1 MAQPVITGVGRTDYT
16 RKSGRSILELAAE
29 ASLAALADAGLTPE
43 DVGGIVTFHDN
54 DTVQPYEVASALGT
68 GPLAWSQSIVGGGS
82 EMCAAIGAAADVV
95 ASGRADHVIM
105 YRALNGASGKRMGS
119 FGASAVDDYRQFMAP
134 YGYASPVQVAA
145 MAARRHM
152 ATYGTTREQL
162 GAIAVTQ
169 RENALLNPR
178 AFMKD
183 KPLTLDAYLASRPIS
198 EPLHLLD
205 CCLEND
211 GAVAIVISREPT
223 GSQPAVTISSW
234 AYGAGPHST
243 VPYEKYP
250 DITAMFPV
258 YLRDELYGRAGI
270 GASDIDVACIY
281 DAFTYSALSQLED
294 FGFCEKGEGGPFA
307 ASGAIARDGQ
317 VALNPGGGLLS
328 EGYIH
333 GMNNVAEAVDQ
344 LRGITG
350 DRQVADAEVA
360 LVSGYSFTRGSAMIL
375 TKG

>member
-1 MAQPVITGVGRTDYT
+1 
-16 RKSGRSILELAAE
+16 
-29 ASLAALADAGLTPE
+29 
-43 DVGGIVTFHDN
+43 
-54 DTVQPYEVASALGT
+54 
-68 GPLAWSQSIVGGGS
+68 
-82 EMCAAIGAAADVV
+82 
-95 ASGRADHVIM
+95 
-105 YRALNGASGKRMGS
+105 
-119 FGASAVDDYRQFMAP
+119 
-134 YGYASPVQVAA
+134 
-145 MAARRHM
+145 
-152 ATYGTTREQL
+152 TTREQL
-162 GAIAVTQ
+162 GMIAVTQ
-169 RENALLNPR
+169 RENAQLNPR

-183 KPLTLDAYLASRPIS
+183 KPLTLDDYLASRPIA

-211 GAVAIVISREPT
+211 GAVAIIISREPT
-223 GSQPAVTISSW
+223 GAQPVVRISSW

-250 DITAMFPV
+250 DITQMFPV

-294 FGFCEKGEGGPFA
+294 FGFCEKGEGGPFVE
-307 ASGAIARDGQ
+307 SGAIARGGS

-333 GMNNVAEAVDQ
+333 GMNNVAEAIDQ

-350 DRQVADAEVA
+350 ERQVADAEVA